1 MTDAGPPI
9 DDTSMPDENP
19 SGDPAGSV
27 IAPARRSFVRELPVL
42 VIIAFGLAVLIKTFL
57 AQAFFIPSE
66 SMVPTLEV
74 GDRILVNKLVYRFRD
89 PQRGEIIVFAE
100 QHDVGPRSFLSRV
113 RSVLFEGLGVTR
125 PSETDFIKRVIG
137 LPGETVRVA
146 QGTVTVTDVDGKSIA
161 LQEAYLTDEPD
172 PEPFGPYKVPEGTY
186 FVMGDNRPNSAD
198 SRSHLGPI
206 HRADIVGK
214 AFVRIWPLS
223 RLDSFRR
230 PTYKDSQSAGP
241 S

>member
-1 MTDAGPPI
+1 MNDAGPPF
-9 DDTSMPDENP
+9 DGTSPPDANS
-19 SGDPAGSV
+19 SGDPPGAV
-27 IAPARRSFVRELPVL
+27 IAPARRSFARELPLL
-42 VIIAFGLAVLIKTFL
+42 VIIAFALAVLIKTFL

-66 SMVPTLEV
+66 SMVPTLEI

-100 QHDVGPRSFLSRV
+100 QHDATPQSLLSRV

-146 QGTVTVTDVDGKSIA
+146 KGVVTVTDVDGKNIT
-161 LQEAYLTDEPD
+161 LQEPYLTDEPD
-172 PEPFGPYKVPEGTY
+172 PEPFGPYKVAEGTY

-206 HRADIVGK
+206 DREDIVGK
-214 AFVRIWPLS
+214 AFVRIWPLA
-223 RLDSFRR
+223 RLDSFHR
-230 PTYKDSQSAGP
+230 PTYEASPPAEP
-241 S
+241 